1 MGADAPAGGA
11 GQVYQHHLRGGDIIG
26 IGEQLFHQ
34 LRAALAHAHGAKGA
48 VTGMAVR
55 AQDHAAATAHGLPG
69 VAVDDALV
77 GGHVDAAVFF
87 RGGQAEHMVVLVDGA
102 ANGAKAVVA
111 IGHGIGQGEA
121 FHAAGPGALDDAH
134 IGDIVG
140 DQLIEPDPQLG
151 GVRRDVVG
159 V

>member
-1 MGADAPAGGA
+1 MPP
-11 GQVYQHHLRGGDIIG
+11 Y
-26 IGEQLFHQ
+26 
-34 LRAALAHAHGAKGA
+34 
-48 VTGMAVR
+48 
-55 AQDHAAATAHGLPG
+55 
-69 VAVDDALV
+69 
-77 GGHVDAAVFF
+77 FF
-87 RGGQAEHMVVLVDGA
+87 RGGKAEHMVVLVDGA

>member
-1 MGADAPAGGA
+1 MT
-11 GQVYQHHLRGGDIIG
+11 LC
-26 IGEQLFHQ
+26 
-34 LRAALAHAHGAKGA
+34 
-48 VTGMAVR
+48 
-55 AQDHAAATAHGLPG
+55 
-69 VAVDDALV
+69 
-77 GGHVDAAVFF
+77 GHVDAAVFF